1 MQILTYVSDRLYF
14 SVLLLFP
21 LSTTFFSLCTVFDS
35 TSSKIDE
42 VLSINSSTN
51 VFLFGDLNVH
61 YNDCLTY
68 SGGTDRLVNSVIIF
82 LSQMTLLRWLS
93 FLLSSQTVIFTALLF
108 WISFFL
114 DTSVCSIMVFPPL
127 RSFDVVVSASVDFPS
142 S

>member
-21 LSTTFFSLCTVFDS
+21 LSITFFSLCTVFDS

-42 VLSINSSTN
+42 VLLINSSTN

-127 RSFDVVVSASVDFPS
+127 RSFDVVVSASIDFPS